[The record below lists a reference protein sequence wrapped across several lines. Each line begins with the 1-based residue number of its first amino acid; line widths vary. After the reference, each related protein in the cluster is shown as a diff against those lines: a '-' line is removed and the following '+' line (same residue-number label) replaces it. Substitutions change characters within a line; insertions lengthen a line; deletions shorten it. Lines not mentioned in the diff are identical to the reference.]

1 MDKTQDQKATN
12 IILIGM
18 MASGKST
25 VGRTLAQQLGWDFYD
40 SDKEIEKRCGVP
52 VSFIFEKEG
61 EAGFRARE
69 TQMLAELT
77 AKSAV
82 VIATGGG
89 APMFEINR
97 KLLARGY
104 VIQLSTTVS
113 DILERTKFDSGRPL
127 LQADDKISRIRD
139 LMLSRGPTYDA
150 VCQTKIV
157 TTRIH
162 PAVVAQKIMNLPEV
176 QTIVQRVG
184 KKNGSTQ
191 ICDKEECGD

>member
-1 MDKTQDQKATN
+1 MDTTQSSQATN

-25 VGRTLAQQLGWDFYD
+25 VGHALARELGWEFYD

-52 VSFIFEKEG
+52 ISFIFEKEG

-77 AKSAV
+77 AKSGV

-89 APMFEINR
+89 APMFEINQ
-97 KLLARGY
+97 KLFKRGY
-104 VIQLSTTVS
+104 VIQLATTVS
-113 DILERTKFDSGRPL
+113 DILERTKFDSTRPL
-127 LQADDKISRIRD
+127 LEAEDKISRIRD
-139 LMLSRGPTYDA
+139 LMLLRGPTYDS
-150 VCQTKIV
+150 VCQSKIV
-157 TTRIH
+157 TTRTH

-176 QTIVQRVG
+176 AELIQRVNRLG
-184 KKNGSTQ
+184 R
-191 ICDKEECGD
+191 